1 MNINDGELKF
11 SGRVVMKTFIITLH
25 VLRVSVVKTTINQL
39 SLDFPGSSVV
49 KTCKF
54 EPGTNQEH
62 AGHRVG
68 KMHEKLGSIK
78 LQRRHTT
85 LGESAGV
92 TSTINKRGM
101 GFSLKWEHG

>member
-49 KTCKF
+49 KTCKL

-62 AGHRVG
+62 VGHRVG
-68 KMHEKLGSIK
+68 KMHENIGKYKIATKTYNFG
-78 LQRRHTT
+78 
-85 LGESAGV
+85 
-92 TSTINKRGM
+92 
-101 GFSLKWEHG
+101 